1 MKIMKVKNKNS
12 SFVTVEFST
21 EEFNAF
27 VQLLKLR
34 TGVKD
39 YKGGK

>member
-1 MKIMKVKNKNS
+1 MKICEKTTDSVK
-12 SFVTVEFST
+12 VEFST
-21 EEFNAF
+21 QEYNAF
-27 VQLLKLR
+27 VELLKLR

>member
-1 MKIMKVKNKNS
+1 MKVKNKNTD
-12 SFVTVEFST
+12 FVTVEFST
-21 EEFNAF
+21 EEFDAF